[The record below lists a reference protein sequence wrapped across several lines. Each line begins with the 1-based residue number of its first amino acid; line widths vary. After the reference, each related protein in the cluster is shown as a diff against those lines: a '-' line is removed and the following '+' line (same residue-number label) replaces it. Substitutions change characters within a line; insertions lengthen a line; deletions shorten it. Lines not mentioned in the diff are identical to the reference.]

1 MSYLF
6 YGRQANNSCY
16 SHCFRAPLYRLRSY
30 NRDDRHYSTLIM
42 LRDFRFFLLAF
53 CSLCPFI
60 IHTSSFKCFYYF
72 ARDLQNRRTT
82 TIDQNWERFLGR
94 PERFLFFHRFFFCLP
109 SPPHSYCCT
118 AYMLSPPSTPSYVY
132 YGYSSIRHPTKA
144 NNSGAFELDAFP
156 AEKEG

>member
-6 YGRQANNSCY
+6 YGRRANNSCY
-16 SHCFRAPLYRLRSY
+16 SHCFRAPLYRLRPY

-60 IHTSSFKCFYYF
+60 IHTLSFECFYYF

-94 PERFLFFHRFFFCLP
+94 PKRFLFFHRFFFLFTTTP
-109 SPPHSYCCT
+109 TLVLLYGVYAITSFHPIIRILRLFVNSSPY
-118 AYMLSPPSTPSYVY
+118 
-132 YGYSSIRHPTKA
+132 
-144 NNSGAFELDAFP
+144 
-156 AEKEG
+156 EGQ